1 MKICLEIPELWQP
14 DWGNSSAQDI
24 EHSEFLITP
33 ALDVLHN
40 PEMHVEYELISG
52 NTPINGTD
60 YVQKTNG
67 QTVRAGSIFG
77 FSSCSSHIK

>member
-14 DWGNSSAQDI
+14 DWGHSSAQDI